1 MTGRSS
7 LPNDKGAA
15 KRADVVGTRKKR
27 TSPLLVIL
35 VSLAL
40 TAVEECPPVLAQGR
54 YQEVGTVTLGELVRE
69 AIERNPTIQA
79 AQYAAAAKKEMIQ
92 PARTLPD
99 PTLGFQQMGDINP
112 PGLQRGDPSSGRFY
126 SIQQEVP
133 FPGKLALKGKIAE
146 KEFEAETSNEEQIR
160 LQVIADMKVAYYN
173 LYLTDTSI
181 TIVRENKNLLDQFA
195 RIAET
200 RYRVGQGIQQ
210 DVLKAHVEI
219 SKLIDRLTV
228 LEQRRTTTAEE
239 INSLLYRPPGT
250 PLGRAA
256 EVKKAEF
263 PYSFDQLYQKAE
275 ARYPQLQLQDREIE
289 RNKHR
294 VELARKEFFP
304 DFMFGFTAVERSA
317 TPEMYG
323 VMVNARIPLYF
334 WRKQQ
339 PELESARRRL
349 DSARKQRD
357 STITQLHAKLKDLF
371 LTATTSERL
380 IELYR
385 NGVIPQARI
394 ALDSV
399 VAGYRVGGVD
409 FLTLMDSFITL
420 LDYQLKYYE
429 VLTEYQK
436 ALAQLEPYTGIE
448 LVQ

>member
-1 MTGRSS
+1 MQSWTRHIAALTIVAGLLAPGD
-7 LPNDKGAA
+7 LPAA
-15 KRADVVGTRKKR
+15 
-27 TSPLLVIL
+27 PE
-35 VSLAL
+35 
-40 TAVEECPPVLAQGR
+40 TAVEERPPLAAQGGSE
-54 YQEVGTVTLGELVRE
+54 EVGTVTLGELVRE
-69 AIERNPTIQA
+69 GLEQNPAIQA
-79 AQYAAAAKKEMIQ
+79 AQYSAAAKKEMIQ

-133 FPGKLALKGKIAE
+133 FPGKLGLKGKIAE
-146 KEFEAETSNEEQIR
+146 KEFEAETWNQEQIR
-160 LQVIADMKVAYYN
+160 LQVIADIKVAYYN
-173 LYLTDTSI
+173 LYLMDTSI
-181 TIVRENKNLLDQFA
+181 TIVRENRNLLDQFA

-228 LEQRRTTTAEE
+228 LEQRRATNAEE

-250 PLGRAA
+250 PLGKAA
-256 EVKKAEF
+256 EVKKAGF
-263 PYSFDQLYQKAE
+263 PYSFDDLYQRAKS
-275 ARYPQLQLQDREIE
+275 RYPQIQVQDREIE
-289 RNKHR
+289 RNQHR

-317 TPEMYG
+317 MPEMYG
-323 VMVNARIPLYF
+323 IMVNAKIPLYF

-339 PELESARRRL
+339 PELESARRGL

-357 STITQLHAKLKDLF
+357 STITQLHAKLKDLY

-385 NGVIPQARI
+385 TGVIPQARI

-399 VAGYRVGGVD
+399 VAGYRVGSVD
-409 FLTLMDSFITL
+409 FLALMDSFITL

-448 LVQ
+448 LTQ